1 MKIYLNGKFVQES
14 EAKISVFDHGLL
26 YGDGVFEGIRVYS
39 GRIFKLSEHIKR
51 LYVSAS
57 AIMLGIPMTQE
68 EFCRAVEE
76 TTKVNGVSD
85 GYIRVVVTRGSGN
98 LGLDPRECKEP
109 TVIIIAD
116 EIKLYPEEYYEQ
128 GLEIITASTRRNSP
142 DALNPMI
149 KSLNYLNNIL
159 GKLEATRLGVP
170 EAVMLN
176 RDGYVAECTGDNIFI
191 YKNGE
196 LLTPPCSIGALDGIT
211 RQLIIQFAREKL
223 RLTVREAL
231 FTQFD
236 VQSADEC
243 FVCGTGAEILPVVKI
258 DSRPVNGGKVGK
270 ITRQL
275 IQEYRRI
282 TREG

>member
-1 MKIYLNGKFVQES
+1 LKIYLNGKFVPES
-14 EAKISVFDHGLL
+14 EARISVFDHGLL
-26 YGDGVFEGIRVYS
+26 YGDGVFEGIRVYN

-51 LYVSAS
+51 LYVSAT

-68 EFCRAVEE
+68 EFCHTVEE
-76 TTKVNGVSD
+76 TTKANEISD
-85 GYIRVVVTRGSGN
+85 GYIRVVVTRGPGN

-116 EIKLYPEEYYEQ
+116 KIKLYPEEYYER
-128 GLEIITASTRRNSP
+128 GLEIVTASTRRNSP

-159 GKLEATRLGVP
+159 GKLEAIRANVP

-211 RQLIIQFAREKL
+211 RQLIIQLAREKL
-223 RLTVREAL
+223 RLTVRETL

-258 DSRPVNGGKVGK
+258 DSRSINGGKVGK

-275 IQEYRRI
+275 IQEYRNI